1 MPIKLRIEELRVQ
14 RNLSKSKL
22 QREAGITMPQ
32 LTRYLEN
39 DTESVVLD
47 SLYRIAKVL
56 GVKVADLFED
66 DLPTPEITG
75 GAKA

>member
-39 DTESVVLD
+39 ETESVVLD
-47 SLYRIAKVL
+47 SLYRIARVL

-66 DLPTPEITG
+66 DLPGKEE
-75 GAKA
+75 AQA